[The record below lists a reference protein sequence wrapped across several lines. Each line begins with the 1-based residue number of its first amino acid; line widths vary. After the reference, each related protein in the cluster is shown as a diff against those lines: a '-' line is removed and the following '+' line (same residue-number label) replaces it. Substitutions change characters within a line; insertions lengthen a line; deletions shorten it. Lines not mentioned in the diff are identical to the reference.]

1 MSLKILDCTL
11 RDGAHVNQGRFGLAA
26 IKNVIQ
32 SLEFAKIDIIE
43 IGFLQD
49 VVYDEDVVFF
59 DSITRVES
67 LIASCDLVGSADI
80 SLMVRPD
87 RCSIDRIDSIAS
99 TVNTIRF
106 AFYAEDFDKVPA
118 YFNHARSLGYKCFLN
133 PVAITTYSHDQ
144 IKNLLNSCAELKPDG
159 ISIVDTFGG
168 VTLDSF
174 RELVEIFNERLSSAA
189 YLGVHLH
196 ENLSLSFGLV
206 QDYLKTYFGLRDTI
220 IDCSLLGMGRIPGN
234 TPTELVLDLV
244 NRTYKG
250 SYDIQPIM
258 NVISDVINIEM
269 IKRGWGY
276 SPEYML
282 SGSLNVHRSYAEFFV
297 EHRGLDLKSC
307 AILMEMISSDG
318 RGARYNEN
326 YAVSLIEKL

>member
-32 SLEFAKIDIIE
+32 SLELAKIDIIE

-59 DSITRVES
+59 DSITRAES
-67 LIASCDLVGSADI
+67 LIASCNLDGHAKI

-87 RCSIDRIDSIAS
+87 RCSIERLDSVAS
-99 TVNTIRF
+99 IVSTIRF

-118 YFNHARSLGYKCFLN
+118 YFNHARALGYKCFLN
-133 PVAITTYSHDQ
+133 PVAVTTYSHVQ
-144 IKNLLNSCAELKPDG
+144 IKDLLASCRELKPDG

-168 VTLDSF
+168 ATLESF
-174 RELVEIFNERLSSAA
+174 RELVDIFDGSLSDKS
-189 YLGVHLH
+189 YLGIHLH
-196 ENLSLSFGLV
+196 ENLSLSFGLI
-206 QDYLKTYFGLRDTI
+206 QDYLKAHFGRRDTI
-220 IDCSLLGMGRIPGN
+220 VDCSLLGMGRIPGN
-234 TPTELVLDLV
+234 TPTELVVDLV
-244 NRTYKG
+244 NRTYEG
-250 SYDIQPIM
+250 SYEIQPIM
-258 NVISDVINIEM
+258 NAINNVINTEM
-269 IKRGWGY
+269 IKRPWGY

-297 EHRGLDLKSC
+297 EHRSLDLKSC
-307 AILMEMISSDG
+307 AILMKIIASDD
-318 RGARYNEN
+318 RGARYDEA
-326 YAVSLIEKL
+326 YAISLLEKL